1 MIAKRQNKRR
11 LTKEEKAENNLVNIV
26 TWAIILLITAVIWLV
41 ILGLL
46 LWGTVALLELI
57 SVKGVK

>member
-1 MIAKRQNKRR
+1 MMAKRQNKRR

-26 TWAIILLITAVIWLV
+26 TWTIILLITAVIWLV

-57 SVKGVK
+57 TVKG